1 MDLWRCTVWANSLLV
16 MWHSRCRTSNS
27 ALTSSGSSLTLPRF
41 GIGNESARCSA
52 GPTGGGRGCGFPNNG
67 ASSAAQQD
75 VTVEWIC
82 DLAFPRALASALP
95 APLHQR
101 VAMDARWSQGPGIPV
116 VAIPIAP
123 ILGLGEGTAVSR
135 PRTQG
140 LGFVAG
146 MPGPF
151 SDAKGMAPHT
161 RVPLPA
167 FDPPNNPNGA
177 APWEK
182 HDPKW
187 GAGGVS
193 RKVTHET
200 PPNTGPPRAQPAWLK
215 FSAITLHFGGYF
227 EVSISH
233 LPTFRLPDCPYE
245 TDTFFFLVSRIWRS
259 PNAPANCAC
268 DGVS

>member
-1 MDLWRCTVWANSLLV
+1 
-16 MWHSRCRTSNS
+16 
-27 ALTSSGSSLTLPRF
+27 
-41 GIGNESARCSA
+41 
-52 GPTGGGRGCGFPNNG
+52 
-67 ASSAAQQD
+67 
-75 VTVEWIC
+75 
-82 DLAFPRALASALP
+82 
-95 APLHQR
+95 
-101 VAMDARWSQGPGIPV
+101 MDARWSQGPGIPV

-245 TDTFFFLVSRIWRS
+245 TDTLFFLVSRIWRS